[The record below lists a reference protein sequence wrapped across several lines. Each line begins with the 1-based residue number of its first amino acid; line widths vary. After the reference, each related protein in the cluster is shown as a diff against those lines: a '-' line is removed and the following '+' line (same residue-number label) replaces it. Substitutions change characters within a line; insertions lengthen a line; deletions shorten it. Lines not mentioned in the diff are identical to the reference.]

1 MVQLKDHLADGLVSA
16 QTRFDDEAAAI
27 AKKYYTSP
35 YMMWLGEG
43 ELWGEVYLFTM
54 CILEEMQWL
63 RTKSVKSSE
72 FFHGTLEL
80 VEKDMPVFLVKSVG
94 ACRTIDDRAE
104 RFLKDHTN
112 ELVVVDIKDYLIDG
126 IDEEF
131 APLVAPLISTALLN
145 GRLSKH
151 FEANTGHD
159 LDMRRYYRQFEY

>member
-1 MVQLKDHLADGLVSA
+1 MFGVFYGLLANNGDFQRFDDFVAQLKVHLADGLMAV
-16 QTRFDDEAAAI
+16 QTQFDACAAEI
-27 AKKYYTSP
+27 AKKYYASP

-63 RTKSVKSSE
+63 RTKSAKSSE

-80 VEKDMPVFLVKSVG
+80 V
-94 ACRTIDDRAE
+94 
-104 RFLKDHTN
+104 
-112 ELVVVDIKDYLIDG
+112 VVDIKDYWIDG

-131 APLVAPLISTALLN
+131 APLVSPLLSTALLN

-151 FEANTGHD
+151 FEANMGHN
-159 LDMRRYYRQFEY
+159 LDMRRYYRQFVY

>member
-1 MVQLKDHLADGLVSA
+1 MAVQT
-16 QTRFDDEAAAI
+16 QFDACAAEI
-27 AKKYYTSP
+27 AKKYYASP

-63 RTKSVKSSE
+63 RTKSAKSSE

-94 ACRTIDDRAE
+94 AYRCIDDRAE
-104 RFLKDHTN
+104 RFLKDHTD
-112 ELVVVDIKDYLIDG
+112 ELVVVDIKDYQIDG

-131 APLVAPLISTALLN
+131 APLVSPLLSTALLN

-159 LDMRRYYRQFEY
+159 LDVRRYYRQFDY